1 MTKLW
6 RFLCSLRLAVWCGL
20 ILSAMLLVSSLRL
33 IRQPGL
39 ESLGTPPLLEW
50 LAGQQSLLGVW
61 WIFGLLA
68 LGGILLINIV
78 CCTIDGLRK
87 ALSSGPGFWRLLPPH
102 IAHLGLIILLAGLTV
117 SAVSGFKLKGV
128 TLQFGEWQDIPEA
141 HLSLQLTGKGMQV
154 KQTGRITTYNPPVFN
169 HPIFHN
175 GTSIYFAGEGQQIG
189 SIELEVNN
197 DQGSKLIRLN
207 LHQEYPLGPDMSIIW
222 EEFVPDYRE
231 GSVAAGYANPAIR
244 LALRDHGQP
253 ILRKWIYLQFP
264 EYSRLTYN
272 GMDIGLYDMDFVP
285 TTQVDIASNP
295 GAITAL
301 IGCLILVAGLGW
313 CLA

>member
-33 IRQPGL
+33 ISQPEL
-39 ESLGTPPLLEW
+39 DSLGTPPLLEW
-50 LAGQQSLLGVW
+50 LAGQQSLWGVW

-68 LGGILLINIV
+68 LGGLFFVNLV

-87 ALSSGPGFWRLLPPH
+87 VLSSGPGFWRRLPPH

-117 SAVSGFKLKGV
+117 SAVSGFKLKGI
-128 TLQFGEWQDIPEA
+128 TLQPGQWQDIPEA
-141 HLSLQLTGKGMQV
+141 NLSLQLTGEGIQV
-154 KQTGRITTYNPPVFN
+154 KQAGQVMSYGPPIFN

-175 GTSIYFAGEGQQIG
+175 GTSIYFAGEGQQVET
-189 SIELEVNN
+189 IELEVNN

-207 LHQEYPLGPDMSIIW
+207 LRQEHPLGPDMSIIW

-231 GSVAAGYANPAIR
+231 GSVAAGYDNPAIR
-244 LALRDHGQP
+244 LALRDHGQ
-253 ILRKWIYLQFP
+253 LSVRKWIYVRFP
-264 EYSRLTYN
+264 DYSRLTYK
-272 GMDIGLYDMDFVP
+272 GLDIGLYDIDLAPNM
-285 TTQVDIASNP
+285 QVDIASNP
-295 GAITAL
+295 GAVTAL

-313 CLA
+313 CLV